1 MSKKI
6 NNQEEDTDYMDEMGG
21 GSDAK
26 KKPLTREAFLKML
39 SKISRLLEKPSD
51 EEKSET
57 NDYLLS
63 RDTHQ
68 IFFIKE

>member
-1 MSKKI
+1 MRKRI
-6 NNQEEDTDYMDEMGG
+6 NNVEEDTDYMDEMGG

-39 SKISRLLEKPSD
+39 NEIKRPLEKPSY

-63 RDTHQ
+63 RDTYHL
-68 IFFIKE
+68 